1 MDPNLEQSASI
12 IVKARDQLE
21 RALAELD
28 AFWAARTGGVDAA
41 ASATHLRGAVT
52 ALDDL
57 IGAVTREDVLDRVF
71 AAFCV
76 GK

>member
-1 MDPNLEQSASI
+1 MYLVDGDLEI
-12 IVKARDQLE
+12 DGTPLE
-21 RALAELD
+21 V
-28 AFWAARTGGVDAA
+28 GQM
-41 ASATHLRGAVT
+41 AVL

-57 IGAVTREDVLDRVF
+57 IGAVTPEDILDRVF

>member
-1 MDPNLEQSASI
+1 M
-12 IVKARDQLE
+12 VTRARHRVALD
-21 RALAELD
+21 RALAEVE
-28 AFWAARTGGVDAA
+28 AFWAARTSGVDAA
-41 ASATHLRGAVT
+41 AAATHLRTAVL

-57 IGAVTREDVLDRVF
+57 IGAVTPDDVLDRVF